1 MVAVG
6 QIARTDIDF
15 INKYFYN
22 CHMKKIVFIF
32 SLLIPVVS
40 FANRTSDFIEE
51 VLEYENAQATHNT
64 ARINA
69 HAVNQE
75 KLDIYR
81 AAHPDYFFPI
91 SVKELTR
98 EQAKQVLSYFWDN
111 YRFSDYKYDEIQ
123 EKVWDMM
130 IHMSMSDLEKQINA
144 CIRKYYKFDDSFYA
158 PFGSVA
164 SVSLLNGMSPKHI
177 PDFYLILNEVKY

>member
-1 MVAVG
+1 
-6 QIARTDIDF
+6 
-15 INKYFYN
+15 
-22 CHMKKIVFIF
+22 MKRLLFVLL
-32 SLLIPVVS
+32 LLIPVCAV
-40 FANRTSDFIEE
+40 ADRKTDFINN
-51 VLEYENAQATHNT
+51 VLEYENMQSKDINT
-64 ARINA
+64 Y
-69 HAVNQE
+69 AVNQE
-75 KLDIYR
+75 KLDMYR
-81 AAHPDYFFPI
+81 AAHPRYNFPKHI
-91 SVKELTR
+91 KDLTK
-98 EQAKQVLSYFWDN
+98 EQAEQILNYFWDN

>member
-1 MVAVG
+1 M
-6 QIARTDIDF
+6 
-15 INKYFYN
+15 N
-22 CHMKKIVFIF
+22 KIVLIF
-32 SLLIPVVS
+32 MLPTPIISL
-40 FANRTSDFIEE
+40 ADRRSDFIEA
-51 VLEYENAQATHNT
+51 VLEYEKPNVNQ

-69 HAVNQE
+69 YAVNQE

-81 AAHPDYFFPI
+81 AAHPDYFFPAKI
-91 SVKELTR
+91 KELTK
-98 EQAKQVLSYFWDN
+98 EQAKQILSYFWDN
-111 YRFSDYKYDEIQ
+111 YRFGDYKYDEIQ

-130 IHMSMSDLEKQINA
+130 IHMSMSDLEKQINN

-164 SVSLLNGMSPKHI
+164 SVSLLNGMAPKHI